1 MGKVLRNW
9 NKGSTQVRGPLSAM
23 LKSLQQLGW
32 KMLNPFVLRDDKGQE
47 LHLAVGP
54 PCVLRRHLQAALQ
67 RQHQSE
73 LEWKVITKSQV
84 TDAEFEGLRRG
95 GLSTWITK
103 RFVNTDKHEFQSRR
117 CIAQVATGKYVLAKH
132 MQRYQL
138 DVPGCC
144 PLCSS
149 ADDSVYH
156 RVFECPALLE
166 QRRKALSEAMLN
178 DALESGRHSSLY
190 NMAVH
195 VATYTDFPL
204 VASTQARWKYSD
216 GTERPEGADHFS
228 PADGD
233 VFCDGSCFLPSH
245 PLLAHAGW
253 SCIQMDSEG
262 QLKKALLGC
271 VPAHV
276 EQSAV
281 NAEHT
286 AAVHAASAA
295 AAPLVLKFDC

>member
-1 MGKVLRNW
+1 MRRVHRILRAKRRVSKIWTAGIMPSMVYGSHNWSVSKSVLKWTRAKASSLTLGGGKHGHQSTAFLLAPERDPANRFLLDTVVRYASEIWMATDSQLVTPKTLRAGYLHRHMGKVLRNW

-103 RFVNTDKHEFQSRR
+103 QFVNTDKHEFQSRR

-178 DALESGRHSSLY
+178 DALESGRHS
-190 NMAVH
+190 
-195 VATYTDFPL
+195 
-204 VASTQARWKYSD
+204 
-216 GTERPEGADHFS
+216 
-228 PADGD
+228 
-233 VFCDGSCFLPSH
+233 
-245 PLLAHAGW
+245 
-253 SCIQMDSEG
+253 
-262 QLKKALLGC
+262 
-271 VPAHV
+271 
-276 EQSAV
+276 
-281 NAEHT
+281 
-286 AAVHAASAA
+286 
-295 AAPLVLKFDC
+295 